1 MYDDMI
7 ELLNKELKLYQKEN
21 ELSIDRLKA
30 LEENNLE
37 RLREIINMEQ
47 DLSNHILE
55 LENKRM
61 KISEEKGFKGLNLIQ
76 VSEKVNDEKIKSEF
90 LKIRKKL
97 LEIIDEIKENNKM
110 CEKYIEIKSKM
121 SKVMLDKIIGN
132 TELGYNEQKQKN
144 KINQNSLLNK
154 KI

>member
-121 SKVMLDKIIGN
+121 SKVMLDKITGN